1 MLNIQ
6 DVSHLSKKEQ
16 KAYNRFVESVENGNL
31 PVLPCIEMNLKE
43 MKEETLNQ
51 SKVGG
56 IPFLKSFKDIPL
68 DENKV
73 PMILLAQINL
83 SQLPEQ
89 QEIFPVKE
97 GILQFWISSEDP
109 MYGMSENLKENNINS
124 RLVYIKE
131 PITDLSFEEIQ
142 SHMKSRDSNNGNIP
156 FSGAFSI
163 EFKLTKQ
170 TITCAD
176 YKYDED
182 VLALWNKVNPSFKL
196 KSMFGDYDELMEP
209 VCNTFTAKEP
219 YNQIGGYPYFDQRD
233 PRTNDQELKMYDR
246 VLLQIDS
253 TRDGSSSIMW
263 GDLGIANILV
273 KSSDLEAMK
282 FDDYMYSWYC
292 S

>member
-56 IPFLKSFKDIPL
+56 MPFLKSFKEIPL
-68 DENKV
+68 DENNV

-89 QEIFPVKE
+89 QEIFPLKE

-131 PITDLSFEEIQ
+131 PITGLSFEEIQ
-142 SHMKSRDSNNGNIP
+142 SHMKSRDSNNGDIP

-273 KSSDLEAMK
+273 KSADLEAMK
-282 FDDYMYSWYC
+282 FDDYMYSWDC
-292 S
+292 G

>member
-56 IPFLKSFKDIPL
+56 MPFLKSFKEIPL
-68 DENKV
+68 DENNV
-73 PMILLAQINL
+73 PMILLEQINL

-142 SHMKSRDSNNGNIP
+142 SHMKSRDSNNGDIP

-233 PRTNDQELKMYDR
+233 PRTSDQELKMYDR

-282 FDDYMYSWYC
+282 FDDYMYSWDC
-292 S
+292 G

>member
-56 IPFLKSFKDIPL
+56 MPFLKSFKEIPL
-68 DENKV
+68 DENNV

-142 SHMKSRDSNNGNIP
+142 SHMKSRDSNNGDIP
-156 FSGAFSI
+156 FNGAFSI

-273 KSSDLEAMK
+273 KSADLEAMK
-282 FDDYMYSWYC
+282 FDDYMYSWDC
-292 S
+292 G

>member
-56 IPFLKSFKDIPL
+56 MPFLKSFKEIPL
-68 DENKV
+68 DENNV

-142 SHMKSRDSNNGNIP
+142 SHMKSRDSNNGDIP

-273 KSSDLEAMK
+273 KSADLEAMK
-282 FDDYMYSWYC
+282 FDDYMYSWDC
-292 S
+292 C

>member
-51 SKVGG
+51 SKIGG
-56 IPFLKSFKDIPL
+56 TPFLKSFKDIPL

-89 QEIFPVKE
+89 QEIFPVKD

-131 PITDLSFEEIQ
+131 PITDLSIEEIQ
-142 SHMKSRDSNNGNIP
+142 SHMKSRDSNNGDIP

-253 TRDGSSSIMW
+253 TREGSSSIMW

-282 FDDYMYSWYC
+282 FDDYMYSWDC
-292 S
+292 G

>member
-51 SKVGG
+51 SKIGG
-56 IPFLKSFKDIPL
+56 MPFLKSFKEIPL
-68 DENKV
+68 DENNV

-142 SHMKSRDSNNGNIP
+142 SHMKSRDSNNEDIP

-233 PRTNDQELKMYDR
+233 PRTSDQELKMYDR

-282 FDDYMYSWYC
+282 FDDYMYSWDC

>member
-51 SKVGG
+51 SKIGG
-56 IPFLKSFKDIPL
+56 TPFLKSFKEIPV
-68 DENKV
+68 DENNV

-142 SHMKSRDSNNGNIP
+142 SHMKSIDSNNDDIP

-219 YNQIGGYPYFDQRD
+219 YNQIGGFPYFDQRD

-273 KSSDLEAMK
+273 KSADLEAMK
-282 FDDYMYSWYC
+282 FADYMYSWDC
-292 S
+292 G

>member
-16 KAYNRFVESVENGNL
+16 EAYNRFVESVENGNL

-51 SKVGG
+51 SKIGG
-56 IPFLKSFKDIPL
+56 MPFLKSFKDIPL
-68 DENKV
+68 DENEV

-83 SQLPEQ
+83 SELPEQ
-89 QEIFPVKE
+89 QKLFPVKE

-131 PITDLSFEEIQ
+131 PITDLSLEEIQ
-142 SHMKSRDSNNGNIP
+142 SHMKSIDSKNEDIP

-163 EFKLTKQ
+163 EFKLTNQ

-176 YKYDED
+176 YKFDED
-182 VLALWNKVNPSFKL
+182 VLELWNKVNPAFKL
-196 KSMFGDYDELMEP
+196 ESMFGDYDELMEP

-219 YNQIGGYPYFDQRD
+219 FNQLGGFPYFDQRD

-253 TRDGSSSIMW
+253 TRDGSSSIIW

-273 KSSDLEAMK
+273 KSTDLEAMK
-282 FDDYMYSWYC
+282 FDDYMYSWDC

>member
-16 KAYNRFVESVENGNL
+16 KAYNRFVESVENANL
-31 PVLPCIEMNLKE
+31 PVLPCIEMDLKE

-51 SKVGG
+51 SKIGG
-56 IPFLKSFKDIPL
+56 MPFLKSFKDIPL
-68 DENKV
+68 DENNV
-73 PMILLAQINL
+73 PMVLLAQINL
-83 SQLPEQ
+83 DDLPEQ
-89 QEIFPVKE
+89 QELFPVKE
-97 GILQFWISSEDP
+97 GILQFWISSEDQ
-109 MYGMSENLKENNINS
+109 MYGMSENLKGNNINS

-131 PITDLSFEEIQ
+131 PITDLSLENIQ
-142 SHMKSRDSNNGNIP
+142 AHLKSLDADNEDIP

-163 EFKLTKQ
+163 EFRLSKQ
-170 TITCAD
+170 TITCTD

-182 VLALWNKVNPSFKL
+182 VLALWNKVNPSFAL
-196 KSMFGDYDELMEP
+196 KSMFGGYDELMEP

-219 YNQIGGYPYFDQRD
+219 FNQLGGYPYFDQID

-253 TRDGSSSIMW
+253 TRDGNSSIIW

-273 KSSDLEAMK
+273 KSTDLEAMK
-282 FDDYMYSWYC
+282 FDDYMYSWDC